1 MMPTVYIVDDD
12 AAVRDSTALLLSL
25 KGFTTRSFASGEEF
39 LAALRDDD
47 VGIVL
52 LDVRMSGM
60 DGLAVNQALVER
72 RCPMPVVV
80 VTAHG
85 DVATARAALKA
96 GAFDFLEKP
105 VEEQLLLETVRH
117 GLSSKAPGRRD
128 APGPDARAEQL
139 RRLTPRELEVMRA
152 LARGQ
157 HNREIAEALG
167 ISPRTVEVYRARLME
182 KVGAR
187 TLADVIRF
195 ALETGAASR

>member
-1 MMPTVYIVDDD
+1 MTATVYIVDDD

-25 KGFTTRSFASGEEF
+25 KGFATRSFASGDEF
-39 LAALRDDD
+39 LTALDDD
-47 VGIVL
+47 AAGVVL
-52 LDVRMSGM
+52 LDMRMPGR
-60 DGLAVNQALVER
+60 DGLAVNRALVER

-85 DVATARAALKA
+85 DVATARAALKG

-105 VEEQLLLETVRH
+105 VEEHLLLETLRH
-117 GLSSKAPGRRD
+117 ALDAKGQRHDGRSAHGERQ
-128 APGPDARAEQL
+128 AQL
-139 RRLTPRELEVMRA
+139 ERLTPRELEVLRS
-152 LARGQ
+152 LAGGL

-182 KVGAR
+182 KLGAR

-195 ALETGAASR
+195 ALETGTASS

>member
-1 MMPTVYIVDDD
+1 MSPTVYIVDDD

-25 KGFTTRSFASGEEF
+25 KGFATRSFASGEEF
-39 LAALRDDD
+39 LSALAEEAGG
-47 VGIVL
+47 VVL

-72 RCPMPVVV
+72 GCTMPVVV

-85 DVATARAALKA
+85 DVATARAALKG

-117 GLSSKAPGRRD
+117 ALDAGVQVRRSD
-128 APGPDARAEQL
+128 GTQALHQQQFE
-139 RRLTPRELEVMRA
+139 RLTPREVEVMRS
-152 LARGQ
+152 LASGL
-157 HNREIAEALG
+157 HNREIAAALG

-182 KVGAR
+182 KIGAR

>member
-12 AAVRDSTALLLSL
+12 AAVRDSTTLLLSL
-25 KGFTTRSFASGEEF
+25 KGFTTRSFASGEQF
-39 LAALRDDD
+39 LAALGGDAS
-47 VGIVL
+47 GIVL
-52 LDVRMSGM
+52 LDLRMSGM

-72 RCPMPVVV
+72 GCPMPVVV

-117 GLSSKAPGRRD
+117 ALAVTTAARGAVAGRD
-128 APGPDARAEQL
+128 AHAERF
-139 RRLTPRELEVMRA
+139 RRLTPREREVLGA

-157 HNREIAEALG
+157 HNREIAEVLG

-182 KVGAR
+182 KIGAR

-195 ALETGAASR
+195 ALESDAAAR

>member
-1 MMPTVYIVDDD
+1 MTSTVYLIDDD

-25 KGFTTRSFASGEEF
+25 KGFTTRMFASGEEF
-39 LAALRDDD
+39 LAALGADASG
-47 VGIVL
+47 VVL
-52 LDVRMSGM
+52 LDVRMAGM
-60 DGLAVNQALVER
+60 DGLAVQRALVER
-72 RCPMPVVV
+72 RCRMPVVV

-105 VEEQLLLETVRH
+105 VEEQLLLETVQH
-117 GLSSKAPGRRD
+117 ALGATPFAQRD
-128 APGPDARAEQL
+128 AGGRDAQQERLA
-139 RRLTPRELEVMRA
+139 RLTPRELEVMRS

-182 KVGAR
+182 KLDAR
-187 TLADVIRF
+187 TLADVIRI
-195 ALETGAASR
+195 ALESGVAPR